1 MKESTT
7 YQAILAE
14 GRAEGRAEGQ
24 AVEARKILLR
34 QGSKRFGP
42 PDARARAAVEAITD
56 IDRLEKLT
64 ERLLDVSSWD
74 ELLATP

>member
-7 YQAILAE
+7 YQAILAD
-14 GRAEGRAEGQ
+14 
-24 AVEARKILLR
+24 EAKRILLR
-34 QGSKRFGP
+34 MGGKRLGP
-42 PDARARAAVEAITD
+42 ADADTRAAIESIVD
-56 IDRLEKLT
+56 VDRLEQLA